1 MNWASSH
8 LVKRKVF
15 QGAPVQYGWLLQ
27 AEAGWD
33 KKVIIKR
40 KEGIDSVKVTF
51 MWETD
56 SKGFTDYLINVGQEI
71 PGWLLKIPLQTGVE
85 TAFQSEFVV
94 LGASDSTLSLWFLFF
109 LYFNT
114 ASLAA
119 QLVNK
124 LPAMQETLV

>member
-1 MNWASSH
+1 MYQVLQLFPALKNNIQLNKFESLVGFTVWLMNWASSH

-51 MWETD
+51 IWDTD
-56 SKGFTDYLINVGQEI
+56 SKGFTDYIINVGQEI
-71 PGWLLKIPLQTGVE
+71 PDWLLKIPLQTGVE
-85 TAFQSEFVV
+85 TAIQS
-94 LGASDSTLSLWFLFF
+94 
-109 LYFNT
+109 
-114 ASLAA
+114 
-119 QLVNK
+119 
-124 LPAMQETLV
+124 